1 MDLANRYRKLRT
13 VTLNRVL
20 SLRSAGVAHAVAE
33 SHSVCAPA
41 GTAPLKVDLEC
52 NANGKTAHHGNL

>member
-20 SLRSAGVAHAVAE
+20 PLRSAGVAHAE
-33 SHSVCAPA
+33 SHSVCAWA
-41 GTAPLKVDLEC
+41 CRNTAPLKVDLEC